1 LRSKTPAPEI
11 THRWPALSDGALEIL
26 TNAALVEGE
35 WFVNAENLLAAAEL
49 VGLGLV
55 EAREGDDGIDLVLTD
70 AARALVN
77 KRCRGRLST

>member
-1 LRSKTPAPEI
+1 M
-11 THRWPALSDGALEIL
+11 
-26 TNAALVEGE
+26 V
-35 WFVNAENLLAAAEL
+35 FNAENLLAAAEL